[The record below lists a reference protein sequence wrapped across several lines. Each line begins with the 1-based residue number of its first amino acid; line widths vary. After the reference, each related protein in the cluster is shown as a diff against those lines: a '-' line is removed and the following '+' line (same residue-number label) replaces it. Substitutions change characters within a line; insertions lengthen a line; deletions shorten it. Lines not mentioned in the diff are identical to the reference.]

1 MEVIME
7 KHFKILGTKGR
18 LTIPFGIRTKM
29 KIGYNSLLSFE
40 IKDEDTI
47 ILRRERI
54 CEHCKDKDVR
64 EGTIL
69 DVVNSLTA
77 TEQKALH
84 RYLSI
89 RLAKERG

>member
-1 MEVIME
+1 ME

-18 LTIPFGIRTKM
+18 LTIPFEIRTKM

-54 CEHCKDKDVR
+54 CEHCKDKDVK
-64 EGTIL
+64 EGGTIL